1 MALLLFIFPPVTLGN
16 LGTLDDWD
24 DWDDWG
30 DMDDLWFGVSAI
42 FYAFLDPLFMYV
54 PFINEETKCVMLD
67 NRLKIAAIILRLFG
81 DLRYVVRII
90 YRIKEGRQKY
100 NYLKRNR
107 IGGTKDDQQYSDFLK
122 KIVMSVANDAVCIL
136 PVPQVVI
143 LIFLPKMRGLSSLKI
158 MKICLPCSK
167 KKPKDTLNDK
177 KLPTN
182 IPKWFGIAI
191 NIVGYILASHVLG
204 AFWYFFSRSNER

>member
-1 MALLLFIFPPVTLGN
+1 
-16 LGTLDDWD
+16 
-24 DWDDWG
+24 
-30 DMDDLWFGVSAI
+30 MDDLWFGVSAI

-158 MKICLPCSK
+158 MKFLNSLILLQYCHDFIQSSKCVCKLTRICLPCSK

-191 NIVGYILASHVLG
+191 NIVGYILASHVNAYLK
-204 AFWYFFSRSNER
+204 FMMYTYEEEF